1 MIMICLYMRGLLS
14 VGSMARR
21 VSAGGDANEV
31 GGWHMGQ
38 SKARERERGQAKQ
51 TDEDLEPRHGTS
63 KMKSRASIQYQLQM
77 GELVITD
84 RKM

>member
-1 MIMICLYMRGLLS
+1 MRGLLS

-38 SKARERERGQAKQ
+38 SKARARERGQAKQ

-63 KMKSRASIQYQLQM
+63 VQQ
-77 GELVITD
+77 TD
-84 RKM
+84 RSGHVLRDSQETWLPAPVDERCRA